1 VVFIISGPRKT
12 ICVGHFPLKSIQFP
26 SKENSLL
33 NSRPITRISC
43 LLSLVVAASLLFTQ
57 LAGCEQPSHPELRGH
72 LYFGSG
78 QYLGRLDLRDGSTS
92 VEANLGD
99 VSIRRV
105 SAYGDENLLLTV
117 FGIVNH
123 KETYRLMQ
131 YEIATGQTGTLFK
144 GRKGLYLAGQEMLV
158 YDDRLRLRAKVRG
171 EGGRVDVDLA
181 QHEFGDR
188 IQLIPVSDSRFLYS
202 IGDTQGE
209 RIFAHDAYTQTTTYL
224 EKLSAVCG
232 LDGAIW
238 IDESRQL
245 LCRMTAT
252 SGQFESY
259 SFFDLDGTRRGR
271 LSLPESRSFRA
282 VAYLQDQEALVL
294 TQPWHTLIG
303 KRGKTAIWIYD
314 LGSDEYYRLAKD
326 QYLGETVVY
335 KSE

>member
-1 VVFIISGPRKT
+1 
-12 ICVGHFPLKSIQFP
+12 
-26 SKENSLL
+26 LL
-33 NSRPITRISC
+33 
-43 LLSLVVAASLLFTQ
+43 LVAASLLFTL

-117 FGIVNH
+117 FGVVNH
-123 KETYRLMQ
+123 KQTYRLMQ
-131 YEIATGQTGTLFK
+131 YEIATGQTGILFK
-144 GRKGLYLAGQEMLV
+144 GRKGLYLTGQEMLV
-158 YDDRLRLRAKVRG
+158 YDDRLRLRAKVSGDSR
-171 EGGRVDVDLA
+171 RVDIELA

-188 IQLIPVSDSRFLYS
+188 VELIPVSDSSFLYS
-202 IGDTQGE
+202 IGDAE
-209 RIFAHDAYTQTTTYL
+209 RELIFAHDANTQTTKKL
-224 EKLSAVCG
+224 EKLSAVCS

-259 SFFDLDGTRRGR
+259 SFFDLDGTLRGR
-271 LSLPESRSFRA
+271 LSLPESMSFRA
-282 VAYLQDQEALVL
+282 VVYLQDQESLVL
-294 TQPWHTLIG
+294 TQPWRSLIG
-303 KRGKTAIWIYD
+303 NRGKTAIWIYNF
-314 LGSDEYYRLAKD
+314 GSDDYYRLVKD

-335 KSE
+335 QSE

>member
-1 VVFIISGPRKT
+1 MLI
-12 ICVGHFPLKSIQFP
+12 
-26 SKENSLL
+26 
-33 NSRPITRISC
+33 SRPITRISC
-43 LLSLVVAASLLFTQ
+43 LLPLLVAASLPFTQ
-57 LAGCEQPSHPELRGH
+57 LAGCEQAAHQELHGY

-78 QYLGRLDLRDGSTS
+78 QYLGQLDLRDGSTS

-131 YEIATGQTGTLFK
+131 YEIATGQTGILFK

-158 YDDRLRLRAKVRG
+158 YDDHLRLRAKVSSKS
-171 EGGRVDVDLA
+171 GRVDVELA
-181 QHEFGDR
+181 QHGFGDR
-188 IQLIPVSDSRFLYS
+188 IQLVPVSDSSFLYS
-202 IGDTQGE
+202 IGDTEGE
-209 RIFAHDAYTQTTTYL
+209 LIFAHDANTQTTKKL

-238 IDESRQL
+238 IDASRQL
-245 LCRMTAT
+245 LCRLTT
-252 SGQFESY
+252 SSGQFESY
-259 SFFDLDGTRRGR
+259 TFFDLDGTRRGR

-282 VAYLQDQEALVL
+282 VAYLQDQESLVL
-294 TQPWHTLIG
+294 TQPWQSLIG
-303 KRGKTAIWIYD
+303 NRGKTAIWIYD
-314 LGSDEYYRLAKD
+314 LGGDEHYRLVKD

-335 KSE
+335 RSE

>member
-1 VVFIISGPRKT
+1 MLI
-12 ICVGHFPLKSIQFP
+12 
-26 SKENSLL
+26 
-33 NSRPITRISC
+33 SRPITRISC
-43 LLSLVVAASLLFTQ
+43 LLSLLVAASLLFAQ

-123 KETYRLMQ
+123 QETYRLMQ
-131 YEIATGQTGTLFK
+131 YEIATGQTGTLFN
-144 GRKGLYLAGQEMLV
+144 GRKGLYLAGREMLV
-158 YDDRLRLRAKVRG
+158 YDDRLRLRAKVSS
-171 EGGRVDVDLA
+171 ESGRVDVELA
-181 QHEFGDR
+181 QHGFRDR
-188 IQLIPVSDSRFLYS
+188 IELMPVSDSRFLYS
-202 IGDTQGE
+202 IADTEGE
-209 RIFAHDAYTQTTTYL
+209 RIFAHDAYTQTTKYL

-238 IDESRQL
+238 IDATRQL
-245 LCRMTAT
+245 LCRMAT
-252 SGQFESY
+252 SSGQFEGY
-259 SFFDLDGTRRGR
+259 SFFTLDGTPRGR

-282 VAYLQDQEALVL
+282 VVYLQDQESLVL
-294 TQPWHTLIG
+294 TQPWRSLIG
-303 KRGKTAIWIYD
+303 NRSKTAIWIYD
-314 LGSDEYYRLAKD
+314 LGSDEYYRLVKN